1 MPRET
6 FKRHIFVGIDPGL
19 TGAIAKLS
27 DEGCVEILD
36 MPVRERRTQAKDGM
50 INEAALVDIF
60 QHLHHLEHIPNAH
73 TTYWHA
79 DTRSTTRSDKL
90 PYCDLHRNVTVAIE
104 RQQAFPGQGVSSTFK
119 TGRIYGTIIGAACA
133 VGLSVILVAA
143 RNWKDHSGIAA
154 GEDKDSSRRACKEL
168 FPEQHAQWL
177 KRKKD
182 HGRADA
188 LLLAAYARDN
198 HSSAVQ

>member
-60 QHLHHLEHIPNAH
+60 QHLHHL
-73 TTYWHA
+73 
-79 DTRSTTRSDKL
+79 DTPSVMWSDAL

-177 KRKKD
+177 TRKMD

-198 HSSAVQ
+198 HYSAVQ